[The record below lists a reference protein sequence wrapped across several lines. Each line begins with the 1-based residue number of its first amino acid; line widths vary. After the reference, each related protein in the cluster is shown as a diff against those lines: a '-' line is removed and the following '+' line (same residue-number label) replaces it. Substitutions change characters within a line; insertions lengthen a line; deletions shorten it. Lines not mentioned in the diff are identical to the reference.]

1 MTPKKLQKTIP
12 ITRPTLEAFS
22 AYELY
27 FKKSITTGMLTY
39 SATMREFEE
48 KVAQYL
54 GVKYVVAVS
63 SCTSGLML
71 AMRGLGLKG
80 EVIMPSFTF
89 AASGLPVVWNNLT
102 PVFVDIDPDSF
113 TIDVNKIEA
122 LITKKTSAIFA
133 THVFGVPCNVVAL
146 KKLAKKHNLKL
157 IFDAAHAFGSEHNS
171 KKVGQFGDV
180 EVFSLSPTKV
190 LTAGEGGLVTTNDK
204 KLAEYVRQGRNYGDD
219 GFSTVPHA
227 GLSAR
232 MSELHA
238 AVGVISLKS
247 LNKNLKRRISQAEYF
262 KKGLMKIEPRL
273 QFQKIPDSIKT
284 NYKDLSVRIR
294 PDVLGYTREDLQ
306 AYFTS
311 KGVMTR
317 SYFHPALHT
326 FATYAP
332 HKKPNVPVTDIVS
345 AEALSL
351 PLYSHITKDDIDYVL
366 RAFKEFTHD
375 RKKP

>member
-1 MTPKKLQKTIP
+1 MVINKKQKGKSKSVRAILL
-12 ITRPTLEAFS
+12 IVLFSFVFVLNSIFYTLS
-22 AYELY
+22 
-27 FKKSITTGMLTY
+27 
-39 SATMREFEE
+39 
-48 KVAQYL
+48 
-54 GVKYVVAVS
+54 
-63 SCTSGLML
+63 
-71 AMRGLGLKG
+71 
-80 EVIMPSFTF
+80 F

-238 AVGVISLKS
+238 AAGVVSLKS

>member
-1 MTPKKLQKTIP
+1 
-12 ITRPTLEAFS
+12 
-22 AYELY
+22 
-27 FKKSITTGMLTY
+27 MLTY
-39 SATMREFEE
+39 NATMREFEA
-48 KVAQYL
+48 KAAQYL
-54 GVKYVVAVS
+54 GVKHVVAVS

-102 PVFVDIDPDSF
+102 PVFVDIDPKTF
-113 TIDVNKIEA
+113 TIDVDKIES

-157 IFDAAHAFGSEHNS
+157 IFDAAHAFGSES
-171 KKVGQFGDV
+171 RKSKVGQFGDV

-204 KLAEYVRQGRNYGDD
+204 NLADYVRQGRNYGDD
-219 GFSTVPHA
+219 GFSAFPHA

-238 AVGVISLKS
+238 ALGIVSLKS

-262 KKGLMKIEPRL
+262 KKGLLKIEPRL
-273 QFQKIPDSIKT
+273 EFQEIPSFVKT

-317 SYFHPALHT
+317 SYFYPALHT

-332 HKKPNVPVTDIVS
+332 RKKTYLPVTDIVS

-351 PLYSHITKDDIDYVL
+351 PLYSHITRDDIDYVL
-366 RAFKEFTHD
+366 RTFKEFIYD
-375 RKKP
+375 RKKS

>member
-180 EVFSLSPTKV
+180 EVFSLSPTKQR
-190 LTAGEGGLVTTNDK
+190 T
-204 KLAEYVRQGRNYGDD
+204 
-219 GFSTVPHA
+219 
-227 GLSAR
+227 
-232 MSELHA
+232 
-238 AVGVISLKS
+238 
-247 LNKNLKRRISQAEYF
+247 
-262 KKGLMKIEPRL
+262 
-273 QFQKIPDSIKT
+273 QF
-284 NYKDLSVRIR
+284 
-294 PDVLGYTREDLQ
+294 
-306 AYFTS
+306 
-311 KGVMTR
+311 
-317 SYFHPALHT
+317 
-326 FATYAP
+326 
-332 HKKPNVPVTDIVS
+332 
-345 AEALSL
+345 
-351 PLYSHITKDDIDYVL
+351 
-366 RAFKEFTHD
+366 
-375 RKKP
+375 

>member
-204 KLAEYVRQGRNYGDD
+204 DLAEYVRKGRNYGDD

-294 PDVLGYTREDLQ
+294 PDVLGYTRED
-306 AYFTS
+306 
-311 KGVMTR
+311 
-317 SYFHPALHT
+317 
-326 FATYAP
+326 
-332 HKKPNVPVTDIVS
+332 HK
-345 AEALSL
+345 
-351 PLYSHITKDDIDYVL
+351 
-366 RAFKEFTHD
+366 
-375 RKKP
+375 